1 MATTTGFVQRLT
13 LLQDSNLTCAWVG
26 PSPSS
31 TEAVTVS
38 MSAADTDEVVQYK
51 RSLVEGL
58 TEGLISRRVVEV
70 SHPDDSAA
78 AEQVWFPQPDA
89 EPPVRVEGIEVTQGI
104 QDLGQSIPLV
114 AGKRTVI
121 RVYLGHPGSP
131 GITVRGG
138 ISVRRGPADVP
149 FLIESEN
156 VAVLDPAE
164 ADNLPIKREDVDRSL
179 NFVLPAT
186 DEGPLHIELVSV
198 TDTNTNTGVAF
209 SGDRRPV
216 VWFHASAPLRLRV
229 IGFRYTQDGVAH
241 VPTPLDFA
249 LLQSWLERAFP
260 IGQLILTQTVTDVT
274 TEDVPFGCGDIN
286 SQLAALRVLDMDAG
300 GDERTHYYGLVSD
313 GGFFMRGCAA
323 GIPQEPMPDTVAS
336 GPTGPGTWGWD
347 LDGSYGDW
355 YGAHELGHTLGR
367 RHPGFCGESESDLDN
382 YPFENGQ
389 LANGNDSFVGFDVGD
404 PANGIAMRALP
415 GTQWHD
421 VMTYC
426 ARQWMSAYTYLGIRR
441 RLDAE
446 DALDPDGTSGPAPGA
461 RMMVAAPSGGRPD
474 ERFPHAVSPAPTVSQ
489 DGGDV
494 SEAGAGDGPGVPV
507 SVVATVNLTAAS
519 GEIRYVTP
527 LERRRPMR
535 GSGSDA
541 VLQATGA
548 DGTVLGEFPVQVR
561 LDSEILPGQDLH
573 GLVDAVV
580 EVDPAARTVELVV
593 GSKVVD
599 RYRVGGTAPQMRAVR
614 AEATIEGL
622 VVAGEAS
629 EAETATYAVQVST
642 DNGRSWQTVAVGR
655 PTPSVE
661 IDRSVYAPGQ
671 TVRVRVIATNG
682 LDRSVALTDVFR
694 T

>member
-1 MATTTGFVQRLT
+1 MATTSGFVQRLT
-13 LLQDSNLTCAWVG
+13 LLQDSTLTCAWIG

-31 TEAVTVS
+31 TEAITVS
-38 MSAADTDEVVQYK
+38 MSATDTDEVVQHK
-51 RSLVEGL
+51 RSLVDGL
-58 TEGLISRRVVEV
+58 AEGLISRRLVEV
-70 SHPDDSAA
+70 SHPDDSSI
-78 AEQVWFPQPDA
+78 AEQVWFPAPET
-89 EPPVRVEGIEVTQGI
+89 EPPVRVEGIEITQGV

-121 RVYLGHPGSP
+121 RVYLGHPESP
-131 GITVRGG
+131 GITVRGE
-138 ISVRRGPADVP
+138 IAVRRGPADVP
-149 FLIESEN
+149 FLIQSDN

-164 ADNLPIKREDVDRSL
+164 ADNLPIKREDADRSL
-179 NFVLPAT
+179 NFVLPAN
-186 DEGPLHIELVSV
+186 DEGPLHIEVVSI
-198 TDTNTNTGVAF
+198 TDTTTNTEVAF

-241 VPTPLDFA
+241 VPTPVDFA

-260 IGQLILTQTVTDVT
+260 IGQLILTQAVTDVT
-274 TEDVPFGCGDIN
+274 TGEVPFGCGDIN
-286 SQLAALRVLDMDAG
+286 SQLAALRALDMDAG

-323 GIPQEPMPDTVAS
+323 GIPQEPQPDTVAS

-426 ARQWMSAYTYLGIRR
+426 ARQWLSAYTYLGIRR

-446 DALDPDGTSGPAPGA
+446 DALDPDGTSGPTPGA
-461 RMMVAAPSGGRPD
+461 RAAVPIPSGGRPD
-474 ERFPHAVSPAPTVSQ
+474 ERFPHTASPA
-489 DGGDV
+489 
-494 SEAGAGDGPGVPV
+494 SEARQEHRAVTGAEAGDGTGVPV
-507 SVVATVNLTAAS
+507 SVVATVNLTAVS
-519 GEIRYVTP
+519 GQIRYVTP
-527 LERRRPMR
+527 LERRRPMK
-535 GSGSDA
+535 GTGSDA
-541 VLQATGA
+541 VLRVA
-548 DGTVLGEFPVQVR
+548 DDTGTVLGEFPVEVR

-580 EVDPAARTVELVV
+580 EVDPEARAIELVV
-593 GSKVVD
+593 DSTVVD
-599 RYRVGGTAPQMRAVR
+599 RYHVGGAAPQMRAARV
-614 AEATIEGL
+614 EGTTDGL
-622 VVAGEAS
+622 VVAGEAT
-629 EAETATYAVQVST
+629 EAEAATYAVQVST
-642 DNGRSWQTVAVGR
+642 DDGRSWQTVAVGR
-655 PTPSVE
+655 TTPSVE
-661 IDRSVYAPGQ
+661 IDRSVFAPGQ
-671 TVRVRVIATNG
+671 TVRVRVMASNG
-682 LDRSVALTDVFR
+682 LERSVAMTDVFR

>member
-13 LLQDSNLTCAWVG
+13 LLQDSTLSCAWIG

-38 MSAADTDEVVQYK
+38 MSATDTDEVVQHK
-51 RSLVEGL
+51 RSLVDAL
-58 TEGLISRRVVEV
+58 AQGLISRRQVEV
-70 SHPDDSAA
+70 SHPDDSSAA
-78 AEQVWFPQPDA
+78 DQVWFPAPETD
-89 EPPVRVEGIEVTQGI
+89 PPVRVEGIEVTQGI
-104 QDLGQSIPLV
+104 QDLGHSIPLV
-114 AGKRTVI
+114 AGKRTVV
-121 RVYLGHPGSP
+121 RVYLGHPESP
-131 GITVRGG
+131 GITVRGE
-138 ISVRRGPADVP
+138 IAVRRGPADVP
-149 FLIESEN
+149 FLIPSDN

-164 ADNLPIKREDVDRSL
+164 AENLPIKREDVDRSL

-198 TDTNTNTGVAF
+198 TDTTTNAEVAF

-274 TEDVPFGCGDIN
+274 ADEVPFGCGDVN
-286 SQLAALRVLDMDAG
+286 SQLAAIRALDMDAG
-300 GDERTHYYGLVSD
+300 GDERTHYYGIVSD

-323 GIPQEPMPDTVAS
+323 GIPSDPKPDTVAS

-389 LANGNDSFVGFDVGD
+389 LANSNDSFVGFDVGD

-426 ARQWMSAYTYLGIRR
+426 ARQWLSAYTYLGIRR

-446 DALDPDGTSGPAPGA
+446 DALDPDGTAGPVPGLRA
-461 RMMVAAPSGGRPD
+461 SAATPSGGRPD
-474 ERFPHAVSPAPTVSQ
+474 ERFPHTATPAPRAPQ
-489 DGGDV
+489 DRRDV
-494 SEAGAGDGPGVPV
+494 GEARTGTEPGVPV
-507 SVVATVNLTAAS
+507 SVIATVNLTAVS
-519 GEIRYVTP
+519 GQIRYVTP
-527 LERRRPMR
+527 LERRRPPK

-541 VLQATGA
+541 VVRATAA
-548 DGTVLGEFPVQVR
+548 DGTVLGEFPVEVR

-580 EVDPAARTVELVV
+580 EIDPSARAVELIV
-593 GSKVVD
+593 GSQVVD
-599 RYRVGGTAPQMRAVR
+599 RRRVGGTAPQMRAVR
-614 AEATIEGL
+614 VEGSSEAL

-629 EAETATYAVQVST
+629 EAEAATYAVQVST
-642 DNGRSWQTVAVGR
+642 DDGRTWQTVAVGR

-661 IDRSVYAPGQ
+661 VDRSLYPPGQ

-682 LDRSVALTDVFR
+682 LERSVAQTDVFR